1 MPKIFFTLLFLVLA
15 SKSYA
20 LTLTAGQEQFT
31 TSGDINENATHG
43 INSELQGA
51 QNNLNSIT
59 NLHNI
64 TVGDDSASGLYGIR
78 TTKSFYEIINETN
91 ATITTQHRNGRG
103 LSVSGGD
110 SIITNRGS
118 ITTNGEN
125 QAYGIFVSSNN
136 NIITNSG
143 VVTSTNSRGVSLD
156 GNFNEFTNSGTVNAG
171 GVGVYVSAGADLAAT
186 TNAFSTIENSGNINA
201 ASYGIHNIDHFS
213 HIENSGEIASSASDG
228 IRNEGN
234 GAQIT
239 NAVGGE
245 ITGIEY
251 AIYNVADDF
260 VINNSGL
267 VNGKIRLG
275 NGVLNIL
282 GGSITGEIDGNFDF
296 TDVGQVQIG
305 SDLVNINYVQ
315 ENNYINLD
323 SLIINAQSSF
333 SSARTIESGVIEIGN
348 QASFTI
354 SNGFSSQAN
363 IRGINNNE
371 GTINFSNISYEGNL
385 GANGSALANVN
396 IDADSAFTSLG
407 NIFAQNINNFG
418 ALNLDQNNSTISGN
432 VTINNAA
439 SINLQNAAHQIG
451 GNFNL
456 SSDAILNST
465 LENNQLGSLEIA
477 GDATISNQSKININL
492 SENNDYIASNT
503 SFQLINSQNQIT
515 QKVADENISVNNNN
529 SNTTGLLRFS
539 SEIENGN
546 LTIVANHL
554 DANEVSQN
562 KNIQNIYSAI
572 NSIGAAGTNNLRSFQ
587 NFLNSSNLT
596 VAEGE
601 KAINQILPF
610 PTKAQILSTQ
620 NIVKN
625 NILISEKRL
634 EELHINANKHH
645 GFWALGFGN
654 NLHQKQV
661 ASDEE
666 FTSNSVGIMFGFDKE
681 ISENSDIGIS
691 FSYNKSDV
699 KVADNSKSNFI
710 NSAQINIF
718 SSHNFKH
725 FYLDFIGAF
734 ALHDFNQKKNINAIN
749 SSSKANYLG
758 NSYLAKINLSK
769 INSLPW
775 QLKFIPKASLSFSR
789 SEIDGYQEN
798 GGGSLDLKVTKTVA
812 NFLEGKIGFDFGKIG
827 KISDIRHIDQ
837 LSAMFKLAYLHNI
850 INDKPK
856 TNINFATYNQNFT
869 QEISQIDESGIQIG
883 FELGAIHDEDVS
895 FTLQYIY
902 EKRKTLESNFL
913 LFKARQAF

>member
-1 MPKIFFTLLFLVLA
+1 MKKLLLTFLFLFA
-15 SKSYA
+15 TNSHA
-20 LTLTAGQEQFT
+20 ITLIAGQEQFI
-31 TSGDINENATHG
+31 TSGDINETNTHG
-43 INSELQGA
+43 ISSELQGA
-51 QNNLNSIT
+51 QGNLNSIT

-64 TVGDDSASGLYGIR
+64 NVGDDSASGLYGIR
-78 TTKSFYEIINETN
+78 TTKSFYEIINAAN

-103 LSVSGGD
+103 LSITGGD
-110 SIITNRGS
+110 SIVTNQGS
-118 ITTNGEN
+118 ITTNGTN
-125 QAYGIFVSSNN
+125 QAYAVFVSKDN
-136 NIITNSG
+136 NIINNSG
-143 VVTSTNSRGVSLD
+143 NITSVNSRGVSLD
-156 GNFNEFTNSGTVNAG
+156 GNFNQFTNSGAINAG

-186 TNAFSTIENSGNINA
+186 NNNFSEINNSGNIISSSYAIHNIDNFSRIENSGN
-201 ASYGIHNIDHFS
+201 
-213 HIENSGEIASSASDG
+213 IASSASDG

-239 NAVGGE
+239 NSANGE
-245 ITGIEY
+245 INGLEY
-251 AIYNVADDF
+251 AIYNVSDDF
-260 VINNSGL
+260 VVNNSGTI
-267 VNGKIRLG
+267 NGKIRLG

-282 GGSITGEIDGNFDF
+282 GGSISGEIDGNFDF
-296 TDVGQVQIG
+296 NDVGQVQIG
-305 SDLVNINYVQ
+305 SALTNINYTQ

-333 SSARTIESGVIEIGN
+333 SSARSLEAQVIEIGN
-348 QASFTI
+348 QANFTI
-354 SNGFSSQAN
+354 SNGFSSQAS

-371 GTINFSNISYEGNL
+371 GTINLSNISYAGNL
-385 GANGSALANVN
+385 GANNSALANIN
-396 IDADSAFTSLG
+396 IDATSSFTSTS

-418 ALNLDQNNSTISGN
+418 ALNLSENNSTISGN
-432 VTINNAA
+432 VIINNSA
-439 SINLQNAAHQIG
+439 SINLKNATHQIA

-456 SSDAILNST
+456 NSNAILNSA
-465 LENNQLGSLEIA
+465 LENNQLGSLEIT
-477 GDATISNQSKININL
+477 GDAAISTQAKININL
-492 SENNDYIASNT
+492 SENNDYIANNT
-503 SFQLINSQNQIT
+503 SFQLINSQNQLT
-515 QKVADENISVNNNN
+515 QKISDENISVNNNN
-529 SNTTGLLRFS
+529 SNTTGLLRFT
-539 SEIENGN
+539 SEINNGN

-554 DANEVSQN
+554 AASEVSQN
-562 KNIQNIYSAI
+562 KNIQNIYNSI
-572 NSIGAAGTNNLRSFQ
+572 NSIGALGNDSLREFQ
-587 NFLNSSNLT
+587 NFLNSSNLSI
-596 VAEGE
+596 ADGE

-620 NIVKN
+620 NIVRN

-634 EELHINANKHH
+634 EELHINANKHK
-645 GFWALGFGN
+645 GFWALAFGN

-666 FTSNSVGIMFGFDKE
+666 FTSNSVGIMIGFDKE

-725 FYLDFIGAF
+725 FYLDFIGAM

-758 NSYLAKINLSK
+758 NSQLVKINLSK

-775 QLKFIPKASLSFSR
+775 QLKFTSKASLSFLR
-789 SEIDGYQEN
+789 SEIASYEEN
-798 GGGSLDLKVTKTVA
+798 GGGTLDLKVGKAEA

-827 KISDIRHIDQ
+827 KISEIHHIDQ
-837 LSAMFKLAYLHNI
+837 LSAIFKLAYLHNI
-850 INDKPK
+850 INDKPT
-856 TNINFATYNQNFT
+856 TNINFVNYNQSFT
-869 QEISQIDESGIQIG
+869 QEISQIDESGIQLG
-883 FELGAIHDEDVS
+883 FELSAIHDEDVT
-895 FTLQYIY
+895 FTLEYTY